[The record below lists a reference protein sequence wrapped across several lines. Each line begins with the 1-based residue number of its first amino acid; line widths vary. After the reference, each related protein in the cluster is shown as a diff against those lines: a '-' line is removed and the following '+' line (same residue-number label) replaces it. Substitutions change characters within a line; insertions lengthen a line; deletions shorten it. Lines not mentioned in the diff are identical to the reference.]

1 MSAAKITT
9 ERRLPFAPRA
19 LATLVADVESY
30 PRFIPWVK
38 RLSVKREKQEGDAWE
53 GVAEALVGWKAFL
66 ETFATRVRSN
76 PDAGEVDVSLVRGPF
91 KSLSNR
97 WRFADDGKGGAI
109 VRFDIAYEF
118 KNPILQ
124 AVAALNREHAA
135 NRIMAAFEAEAQRRF
150 G

>member
-1 MSAAKITT
+1 MSAVKIST
-9 ERRLPFAPRA
+9 ERRLPYSPRA

-38 RLSVKREKQEGDAWE
+38 RLSVKRDKRDGDAWE

-66 ETFATRVRSN
+66 ESFATKVRAN
-76 PDAGEVDVSLVRGPF
+76 PEAGEVDVSLVRGPF

-97 WRFADDGKGGAI
+97 WRFLDDGEGGSV

-124 AVAALNREHAA
+124 AVAAMNREYAA
-135 NRIMAAFEAEAQRRF
+135 HRIMAAFEAEAKRRF